1 MPPLPQSRAV
11 LRVLCDLRGEVPT
24 AATGRDGVRR
34 RAAILGIALATAFAS
49 CDSAVT
55 TRGGARVESISIES
69 RAMGK
74 PWPAL
79 VILPPAYFAEKERRF
94 PVLYLLHGAS
104 GDHQS
109 WVRYTSVLSDIEK
122 RELIVVCPYGRTYGW
137 YVDSPRRENS
147 KVETHVVK
155 ELVPHIDANYRTVA
169 GRESRAIAGYSMGG
183 HGAVTLAAKHPE
195 MFVSASS
202 LSGILDITR
211 WPRHWMLTEVFGP
224 MDESR
229 EFWVANSAMGL
240 AKAFTASAKEV
251 SLFVDCGR
259 ADVAFEENRDFHRLL
274 GKLGVAHVYKDRPG
288 GHNWEYWSDH
298 IAEHLDFHLKCMGA
312 ASEAVR

>member
-1 MPPLPQSRAV
+1 MPRRPDNFVDPTGASRQGSAT
-11 LRVLCDLRGEVPT
+11 LRMSILVVAL
-24 AATGRDGVRR
+24 
-34 RAAILGIALATAFAS
+34 AAIFVS
-49 CDSAVT
+49 CDGAVT
-55 TRGGARVESISIES
+55 TRGGARVESIRVES

-79 VILPPAYFAEKERRF
+79 VILPPAYFAEEERRF

-109 WVRYTSVLSDIEK
+109 WVRYTSLLKDVQTRD
-122 RELIVVCPYGRTYGW
+122 LIVVCPYGRTHGW
-137 YVDSPRRENS
+137 YVDSPQREHSN
-147 KVETHVVK
+147 VETHIVK

-211 WPRHWMLTEVFGP
+211 WPRHWMLTETFGSL
-224 MDESR
+224 EEHR
-229 EFWVANSAMGL
+229 EFWVANSGLGL
-240 AKAFTASAKEV
+240 AETFTASAKGV

-259 ADVAFEENRDFHRLL
+259 SDVAFEENRDFHRLL
-274 GKLGVAHVYKDRPG
+274 GKLGVAHVYRDRPG
-288 GHNWEYWSDH
+288 GHNWAYWSDH
-298 IAEHLDFHLKCMGA
+298 IAEHLDFHLECMRA
-312 ASEAVR
+312 ANEAVPAGQVPARRER